1 MFFSKFLLVIFTVIL
16 FVSCSLFEEELPL
29 DGKYDFV
36 VGVLTPDTLRQYQ
49 QEIFV
54 GRIKPDNNPPQPPLG
69 KDEVVNRVVQTAR
82 DKYWA
87 IVTGKDDA
95 KVFVI
100 DEEGHRVEFTN
111 VGDGYYRDINDE
123 LKVYPLKKYELE
135 VQYQDKLYTS
145 ETTVPGDFEILSDFQ
160 EGDSIIAPP
169 VTYHSPSG
177 HIEDLYTL
185 FLKWSE
191 SKETFLYRITMKK
204 GEFGDNLYLF
214 QSLSVLDSLPTFFAY
229 VLSDTVQFQ
238 QPNSL
243 SNLEIEA
250 IDQNYGN
257 LYRPGSNW
265 GAGGGFDSWYDK
277 QEDKPIKERSNISG
291 SKNVVGCFGSY
302 TERRIG
308 DFTVVLGKK

>member
-145 ETTVPGDFEILSDFQ
+145 ETTVPGDFEILNEIFAADT
-160 EGDSIIAPP
+160 
-169 VTYHSPSG
+169 V
-177 HIEDLYTL
+177 TL
-185 FLKWSE
+185 FKEFSESCNCYHYPLYLKWEE
-191 SKETFLYRITMKK
+191 SKYSNLYRIEMIK
-204 GEFGDNLYLF
+204 GFSPILYLGH
-214 QSLSVLDSLPTFFAY
+214 SLSSVKDNSYGTFFGA
-229 VLSDTVQFQ
+229 LATINGEAHQ
-238 QPNSL
+238 QL
-243 SNLEIEA
+243 DKTNLKIIA
-250 IDQNYGN
+250 IDKNYTN
-257 LYRPGSNW
+257 LYRPGSNY
-265 GAGGGFDSWYDK
+265 AGTTEFYDWYDK

-302 TERRIG
+302 NQRRIG
-308 DFTVVLGKK
+308 DFIVVPDKN